1 MSAVFLLWNYPG
13 FYDIWESNIYGTSIR
28 VGTSATVTNNAVCKA
43 GINNQG
49 IFLCDSPKTGNYL
62 GLVRESNSWDHYEW
76 SEIRAYKFSPLAI
89 TINMLST
96 DTMPNSSLINSLSFS
111 MTSVA

>member
-1 MSAVFLLWNYPG
+1 MLWYFPG
-13 FYDIWESNIYGTSIR
+13 FYEKNNNYRFIAGTSIR
-28 VGTSATVTNNAVCKA
+28 VGTSATVTSNAVCKS

-49 IFLCDSPKTGNYL
+49 MFICNSPLTGTNL
-62 GLVRESNSWDHYEW
+62 GLVRESTSSLFYWW
-76 SEIRAYKFSPLAI
+76 SEIRAYEFSPLAI